1 MFNIC
6 LFLGKSIETN
16 TESVKIPTIT
26 SKEYITGIK
35 DDIREMSQAYRD
47 LFEKVMAENEAS
59 WTLAGEFNNSEAIKQ
74 AVYKG
79 LGVTVISR
87 RAVCKELK
95 EGLLKI
101 VDISQFD
108 FKRKFKIVYHKNKF
122 LSEALQEIIL
132 IAEKIEKLKL

>member
-1 MFNIC
+1 M
-6 LFLGKSIETN
+6 
-16 TESVKIPTIT
+16 
-26 SKEYITGIK
+26 
-35 DDIREMSQAYRD
+35 
-47 LFEKVMAENEAS
+47 
-59 WTLAGEFNNSEAIKQ
+59 
-74 AVYKG
+74 
-79 LGVTVISR
+79 ISR